1 MKMIH
6 KGEIRDPVDRGVW
19 YVLDWRVLDWCV
31 LDWCVLDWCVL
42 DWCVLNI
49 FAAVYMWVT

>member
-31 LDWCVLDWCVL
+31 L
-42 DWCVLNI
+42 NI